1 MKTAP
6 VDGKVTFQG
15 QPVKGG
21 SITFRPI
28 KTASTKESLK
38 GKPASGSVKD
48 DGTFVLTTYGKD
60 DGAVIGTHEVLF
72 IPFTVGAKDYDDK
85 PAPSPY
91 AGCVPKTKEV
101 EVKAGKNHIEIE
113 LVPGPGAAPAAPET
127 PATPAK
133 T

>member
-1 MKTAP
+1 M
-6 VDGKVTFQG
+6 
-15 QPVKGG
+15 
-21 SITFRPI
+21 
-28 KTASTKESLK
+28 L
-38 GKPASGSVKD
+38 KD
-48 DGTFVLTTYGKD
+48 DGTFVLTTYSKD
-60 DGAVIGTHEVLF
+60 DGAVIGTHEVTF
-72 IPFTVGAKDYDDK
+72 VPFSVGAKDYDDK

-91 AGCVPKTKEV
+91 AGCLPKTKEV